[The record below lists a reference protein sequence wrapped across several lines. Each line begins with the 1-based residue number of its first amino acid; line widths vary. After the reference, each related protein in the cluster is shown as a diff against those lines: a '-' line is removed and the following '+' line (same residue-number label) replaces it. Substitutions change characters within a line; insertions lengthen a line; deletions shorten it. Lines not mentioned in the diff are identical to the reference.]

1 MLTED
6 PQRLGT
12 IVRMDITKDRE
23 FSHRTGLEN
32 RKFPLE
38 FDRLTHRL
46 RSLSVKLAKPTP
58 IVFIDFKTNR
68 HETQVKCNHRMGR
81 LMNRNPMP
89 NRTISRQPG
98 RRCVQTNGSSRR
110 HLAFVDGNRGWGW
123 ANREIQVQKEA
134 PVLRQHQED
143 VQRIG

>member
-32 RKFPLE
+32 RQFPLE
-38 FDRLTHRL
+38 FDGLTHRL

-58 IVFIDFKTNR
+58 IVFVDFKTNR
-68 HETQVKCNHRMGR
+68 YEAQVKRNHRMGR

-89 NRTISRQPG
+89 QGIVAS
-98 RRCVQTNGSSRR
+98 
-110 HLAFVDGNRGWGW
+110 
-123 ANREIQVQKEA
+123 
-134 PVLRQHQED
+134 
-143 VQRIG
+143 